1 MIVEIQR
8 NENEFMTIDLANID
22 DQDIA
27 DEARE
32 RDYVVMEK
40 QPFTKL
46 YEKYRLGKDIDEEL
60 RELFMESIGRMV

>member
-8 NENEFMTIDLANID
+8 NETEFMSVDLGLVD
-22 DQDIA
+22 DDDIA

-40 QPFTKL
+40 HPFTKL
-46 YEKYRLGKDIDEEL
+46 YEKYRVGENINEEL
-60 RELFMESIGRMV
+60 RELFLESLGRIV

>member
-8 NENEFMTIDLANID
+8 NETEFMTVDLGLVD

-46 YEKYRLGKDIDEEL
+46 YEKYRVGEDIDEQL

>member
-8 NENEFMTIDLANID
+8 NETEYMTIDLSKVD
-22 DQDIA
+22 DNDIA

-40 QPFTKL
+40 QPFQNL
-46 YEKYRLGKDIDEEL
+46 YEKVRRGENVDEQL
-60 RELFMESIGRMV
+60 RELFLESLGRLV